1 MTAQTFPRLYN
12 RIQSSHRTI
21 SLNIYTVRIKMLL
34 IPGGFDHD
42 RKLYVPLSKIVFLTF
57 FFFRLRFSVVR
68 RCHGNL
74 IIARKKSALLTR
86 IPSAGDGHLPYL

>member
-1 MTAQTFPRLYN
+1 MTVQTFPRLYN

-57 FFFRLRFSVVR
+57 FFFSFEIFGGPKMSWESYN
-68 RCHGNL
+68 C
-74 IIARKKSALLTR
+74 
-86 IPSAGDGHLPYL
+86 